1 MLENSE
7 YHSELKMGHGTSKII
22 IQHEMIIK
30 IYSNTS
36 CFFFLNLAVT
46 PLLVCL
52 FLRQKNCSIEVQDMT
67 LS

>member
-36 CFFFLNLAVT
+36 CFFFSKPCRYPSVG
-46 PLLVCL
+46 
-52 FLRQKNCSIEVQDMT
+52 
-67 LS
+67 LSVS